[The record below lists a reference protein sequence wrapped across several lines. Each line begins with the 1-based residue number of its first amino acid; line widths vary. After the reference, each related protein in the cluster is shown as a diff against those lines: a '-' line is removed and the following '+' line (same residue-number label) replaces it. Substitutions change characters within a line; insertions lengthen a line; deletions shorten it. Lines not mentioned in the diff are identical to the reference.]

1 MPFQKPVLSLEEA
14 RRAMD
19 RMLQEVHQK
28 FQNRPVAIAI
38 VDDQGELVSF
48 ARQDRC
54 APQPPIV
61 ARKKAYTAARTRTDT
76 KAYADRLKSQGRSVT
91 EFGDPNLLA
100 AQGGVVITN
109 PADQSVLG
117 AIGVSGLTAEEDEA
131 LARIGLS
138 ALGQR

>member
-1 MPFQKPVLSLEEA
+1 
-14 RRAMD
+14 
-19 RMLQEVHQK
+19 
-28 FQNRPVAIAI
+28 VAIAI

-100 AQGGVVITN
+100 AQGGVVITGLEN
-109 PADQSVLG
+109 AVLG
-117 AIGVSGLTAEEDEA
+117 GIGVSGLSAEEDEQI
-131 LARIGLS
+131 ARVGLQAIAS
-138 ALGQR
+138 R

>member
-1 MPFQKPVLSLEEA
+1 MPYQKPVLSLEEA

-19 RMLQEVHQK
+19 RMLQEVQQR

-76 KAYADRLKSQGRSVT
+76 KAYADRLRSQGRSAT

-100 AQGGVVITN
+100 AQGGVVITGPEN
-109 PADQSVLG
+109 AVLG
-117 AIGVSGLTAEEDEA
+117 AIGVSGLSAEEDEQIA
-131 LARIGLS
+131 KVGLQAITS
-138 ALGQR
+138 R

>member
-1 MPFQKPVLSLEEA
+1 MPYQKPVLSLEEA

-19 RMLQEVHQK
+19 RMLQEVHQR

-76 KAYADRLKSQGRSVT
+76 KVYADRLKSQGRSAT

-100 AQGGVVITN
+100 AQGGVVITGPEN
-109 PADQSVLG
+109 AVLG
-117 AIGVSGLTAEEDEA
+117 AIGVSGLSAEEDEQIA
-131 LARIGLS
+131 KVGLQAITS
-138 ALGQR
+138 R

>member
-19 RMLQEVHQK
+19 RMLQEVQQK

-100 AQGGVVITN
+100 AQGGVVITGPEN
-109 PADQSVLG
+109 AVLG
-117 AIGVSGLTAEEDEA
+117 GIGVSGLSAEEDEQIA
-131 LARIGLS
+131 KVGLQAIPS
-138 ALGQR
+138 Q

>member
-1 MPFQKPVLSLEEA
+1 MPYQKPVLSLEEA

-19 RMLQEVHQK
+19 RMLQDVHQR

-76 KAYADRLKSQGRSVT
+76 KVYADRLKSQGRSAT

-100 AQGGVVITN
+100 AQGGVVITGPEN
-109 PADQSVLG
+109 AVLG
-117 AIGVSGLTAEEDEA
+117 AIGVSGLSAEEDEQIA
-131 LARIGLS
+131 KVGLQAITS
-138 ALGQR
+138 R